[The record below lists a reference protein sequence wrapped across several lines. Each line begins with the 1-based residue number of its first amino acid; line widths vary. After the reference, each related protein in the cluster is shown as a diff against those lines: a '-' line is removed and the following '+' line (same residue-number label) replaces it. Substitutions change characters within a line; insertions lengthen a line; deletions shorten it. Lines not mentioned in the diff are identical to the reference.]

1 MSTSL
6 TKTFIKTSEVDQ
18 ELELRDLMNDVQ
30 SNDLGA
36 GWIDH
41 HSYYS
46 YYLLLYVVIANL
58 ERHTH
63 KRCDVKPEP

>member
-1 MSTSL
+1 MRGL
-6 TKTFIKTSEVDQ
+6 INHVW
-18 ELELRDLMNDVQ
+18 

-46 YYLLLYVVIANL
+46 YIRSHNVGFANQ
-58 ERHTH
+58 ERHTY
-63 KRCDVKPEP
+63 KSDDVVKP